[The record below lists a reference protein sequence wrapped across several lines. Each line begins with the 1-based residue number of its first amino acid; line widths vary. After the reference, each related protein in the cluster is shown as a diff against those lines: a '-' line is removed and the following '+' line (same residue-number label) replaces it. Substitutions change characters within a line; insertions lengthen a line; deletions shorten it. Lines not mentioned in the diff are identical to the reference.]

1 MATTV
6 RVDEKLHRILREISE
21 REQRSIGDVMTEAI
35 EQYRRAKFWE
45 QAKLDY
51 ENLRADPEAWSEYQE
66 EIAAWDALSGDGLD
80 PEPAYFTPE
89 EEAAFDDESA

>member
-45 QAKLDY
+45 QVRLDY
-51 ENLRADPEAWSEYQE
+51 ERLRADPEAWSEYQK
-66 EIAAWDALSGDGLD
+66 EIAAWDALSDDGLG